1 MNNSIWKVIRR
12 ELGIIRRKP
21 VYLLGSVGMMAVCC
35 LFYLTFFKAGLPE
48 KLPIGVVDFDNSSL
62 SRNFCSQLD
71 ATQLGKVVHF
81 DSFSEARDAM
91 QTGEVASLCV
101 IPKDMAA
108 DVYANRRPTFT
119 YYVNSLYMVAGA
131 LSYKD
136 VLTMVTLTG
145 GAVQREV
152 FRAKGYSE
160 GQIMGL
166 IQPIVIDEHHI
177 GNPMTNYNIY
187 LNNIILPGLLCL
199 SIIFVLIYALGS
211 ELRYGT
217 SKELMETADGSF
229 AAALFGKLAPYTLIY
244 LLLGLVLDLLMYGIC
259 KFPVAGSVGNMML
272 LMFVFILACEAV
284 AVTIVGLLPTLRF
297 ALSIAALFTILGFS
311 FSGFTFPVEAM
322 PKAIQGVAVLFP
334 LRFYYLAYVQE
345 AIFGTGLGD
354 WWPYLVCMLLF
365 LVGPLCV
372 AGRLKGAWVNQNFDK

>member
-1 MNNSIWKVIRR
+1 
-12 ELGIIRRKP
+12 
-21 VYLLGSVGMMAVCC
+21 MMAVCC

-48 KLPIGVVDFDNSSL
+48 KLPIGVVDYDNSSL

-119 YYVNSLYMVAGA
+119 YYVNSLYMIAGA
-131 LSYKD
+131 LGYKD

-152 FRAKGYSE
+152 FRAKGYAE

-177 GNPMTNYNIY
+177 GNPMTSYSIY

-199 SIIFVLIYALGS
+199 SIVFVLIYALCS

-217 SKELMETADGSF
+217 SRELMETAGGSF
-229 AAALFGKLAPYTLIY
+229 ATALLGKLTPYTVLY
-244 LLLGLVLDLLMYGIC
+244 LLMGLLLDLLMYGVC
-259 KFPVAGSVGNMML
+259 KFPVAGSVGNMIL
-272 LMFVFILACEAV
+272 LMLVFIIACEAV
-284 AVTIVGLLPTLRF
+284 AVTIVGLVPVLRI
-297 ALSIAALFTILGFS
+297 ALSIAAHDSRILIFRIHIPGRGDAES
-311 FSGFTFPVEAM
+311 NPGHCSPFPA
-322 PKAIQGVAVLFP
+322 AILLSRLCPGGN
-334 LRFYYLAYVQE
+334 LRHRN
-345 AIFGTGLGD
+345 
-354 WWPYLVCMLLF
+354 
-365 LVGPLCV
+365 
-372 AGRLKGAWVNQNFDK
+372 GRLVAIPRLSSSLPCRSSLCERTPEESVGKSEFR

>member
-1 MNNSIWKVIRR
+1 MRR

-21 VYLLGSVGMMAVCC
+21 VYLLGSVVMMAVCC

-48 KLPIGVVDFDNSSL
+48 KLPIGVVDMDNSSL

-81 DSFSEARDAM
+81 DSFSKARDAM
-91 QTGEVASLCV
+91 QTGEVASVCV
-101 IPKDMAA
+101 IPKNMAA
-108 DVYANRRPTFT
+108 DVYANRQPTFT
-119 YYVNSLYMVAGA
+119 YYVNSLYMIAGA

-152 FRAKGYSE
+152 FRAKGLSDGE
-160 GQIMGL
+160 IMGM
-166 IQPIVIDEHHI
+166 IQPITIDEHHI
-177 GNPMTNYNIY
+177 GNPMTNYSIY

-199 SIIFVLIYALGS
+199 SIVFVLIYALGS

-229 AAALFGKLAPYTLIY
+229 AAALFGKLAPYTFVY
-244 LLLGLVLDLLMYGIC
+244 LLMGLTLDLLMYGVC
-259 KFPVAGSVGNMML
+259 KFPIAGSVGNMML
-272 LMFVFILACEAV
+272 LMVAFILACEAV

-322 PKAIQGVAVLFP
+322 PKAIQGIAVLFP

-345 AIFGTGLGD
+345 AIYGTGLGD
-354 WWPYLVCMLLF
+354 WWPYLVCLLLF

-372 AGRLKGAWVNQNFDK
+372 SGRLKRAWVNENYER

>member
-1 MNNSIWKVIRR
+1 MRR

-21 VYLLGSVGMMAVCC
+21 VYLLGSVVMMAVCC

-48 KLPIGVVDFDNSSL
+48 KLPIGVVDMDNSSL

-91 QTGEVASLCV
+91 QTGEVASVCV
-101 IPKDMAA
+101 IPKNMAA
-108 DVYANRRPTFT
+108 DVYANRQPTFT
-119 YYVNSLYMVAGA
+119 YYVNSLYMIAGA

-152 FRAKGYSE
+152 FRAKGLSDGE
-160 GQIMGL
+160 IMGM
-166 IQPIVIDEHHI
+166 IQPITIDEHHI
-177 GNPMTNYNIY
+177 GNPMTNYSIY

-199 SIIFVLIYALGS
+199 SIVFVLIYALGS

-229 AAALFGKLAPYTLIY
+229 AAALFGKLAPYTLVY
-244 LLLGLVLDLLMYGIC
+244 LLMGLTLDLLMYGVC
-259 KFPVAGSVGNMML
+259 KFPIAGSVGNMML
-272 LMFVFILACEAV
+272 LMVAFILACEAV

-322 PKAIQGVAVLFP
+322 PKAIQGIAVLFP

-345 AIFGTGLGD
+345 AIYGTGLGD
-354 WWPYLVCMLLF
+354 WWPYLVCLLLF

-372 AGRLKGAWVNQNFDK
+372 SGRLKRAWVNENYER

>member
-1 MNNSIWKVIRR
+1 MKNFWKVVRR
-12 ELGIIRRKP
+12 EFGIICRKP
-21 VYLLGSVGMMAVCC
+21 VYVLGSVVMMAVCC

-48 KLPIGVVDFDNSSL
+48 KLPIGVVDYDNSSL

-119 YYVNSLYMVAGA
+119 YYVNSLYMIAGA

-152 FRAKGYSE
+152 FRAKGYAE

-177 GNPMTNYNIY
+177 GNPMTSYSIY

-199 SIIFVLIYALGS
+199 SIVFVLIYALCS

-217 SKELMETADGSF
+217 SRELMETAGGSF
-229 AAALFGKLAPYTLIY
+229 ATALLGKLTPYTVLY
-244 LLLGLVLDLLMYGIC
+244 LLMGLLLDLLMYGVC
-259 KFPVAGSVGNMML
+259 KFPVAGSVGNMIL
-272 LMFVFILACEAV
+272 LMLVFIIACEAV
-284 AVTIVGLLPTLRF
+284 AVTIVGLVPVLRI

-322 PKAIQGVAVLFP
+322 PRAIQGIAVLFP

-345 AIFGTGLGD
+345 AIYGTGLGD
-354 WWPYLVCMLLF
+354 WWPYLVYLLLF

-372 AGRLKGAWVNQNFDK
+372 SGRLRRAWINQNFDR

>member
-1 MNNSIWKVIRR
+1 MRR

-21 VYLLGSVGMMAVCC
+21 VYLLGSVVMMAVCC

-48 KLPIGVVDFDNSSL
+48 ELPIGVVDMDNSSL

-81 DSFSEARDAM
+81 DSFSDARDAM
-91 QTGEVASLCV
+91 QIGEVASVCV
-101 IPKDMAA
+101 IPKNMAA
-108 DVYANRRPTFT
+108 DVYANRQPTFT
-119 YYVNSLYMVAGA
+119 YYVNSLYMIAGA

-152 FRAKGYSE
+152 FRAKGLSDGE
-160 GQIMGL
+160 IMGM
-166 IQPIVIDEHHI
+166 IQPITIDEHHI
-177 GNPMTNYNIY
+177 GNPMTNYSIY

-199 SIIFVLIYALGS
+199 SIVFVLIYALGS

-229 AAALFGKLAPYTLIY
+229 AAALFGKLAPYTLVY
-244 LLLGLVLDLLMYGIC
+244 LLMGLTLDLLMYGVC

-272 LMFVFILACEAV
+272 LMMVFILACEAV

-322 PKAIQGVAVLFP
+322 PKAIQGIAVLFP

-345 AIFGTGLGD
+345 AIYGTGLGD
-354 WWPYLVCMLLF
+354 WWPYLVCLLLF
-365 LVGPLCV
+365 LIGPLCV
-372 AGRLKGAWVNQNFDK
+372 SGRLKRAWVNENYER